1 MINKD
6 LRTAQEMIQQGNE
19 SQFSLAT
26 KLPIIDELVKE
37 RDQLILEMNQA
48 KKAAIIAA
56 GVPFMP
62 RIEAIEEQLASIMI
76 MAGGAQA
83 NDE

>member
-6 LRTAQEMIQQGNE
+6 LRSAQELIQKGNE

-26 KLPIIDELVKE
+26 KLPMINELVKE
-37 RDQLILEMNQA
+37 RDELILEMNQA
-48 KKAAIIAA
+48 KKAAIVAA
-56 GVPFMP
+56 GEPFRE
-62 RIEAIEEQLASIMI
+62 RIMQIEEQLASIMI
-76 MAGGAQA
+76 MAGAGVA